1 MSTARRVEA
10 AALPLAAEQSPG
22 KVAAEGPVAHGP
34 AGRPR
39 DPESLG
45 FGRLMTV
52 EGAARYLAEGK
63 LPYPEMLLGAHQEE
77 WEDHHGCFRRGRI
90 GRTVDSVA

>member
-1 MSTARRVEA
+1 
-10 AALPLAAEQSPG
+10 
-22 KVAAEGPVAHGP
+22 
-34 AGRPR
+34 
-39 DPESLG
+39 
-45 FGRLMTV
+45 MTV